1 MHGLTSRHRRKAGS
15 GPPANALIAW
25 IGADPHLRSI
35 ASHRRTTVASLPT
48 NTHGTKA
55 AVAAFVV
62 LAGGAIMGITAIV
75 NDGLVAPVASNPS
88 PVLSQDAVA
97 TPGPA
102 APRGPVAG
110 TGPSPM
116 VSPAPIATES
126 MTLDRQPQQ
135 PNPKLPEGSSS
146 SGPVGYGGFSM
157 TTPAAQPVSPHR
169 ADPPPRSGRLT
180 APIKPPHAGKPGPAV
195 TLAGSADARNSAD
208 STTPDKP
215 ASSERPASA
224 GSGSPV
230 GSGNPAGHG
239 GSTDP
244 GNPAGSANLPNIM
257 NPGDSG
263 KPGSRGELTASGA
276 AGQATGDGGTPDVT
290 ATPGVTQP
298 SSHSTSSQ
306 NPTPTHGSVSTDG
319 PASRQGST
327 PGQESS
333 PKQGPTSR

>member
-25 IGADPHLRSI
+25 IGADPHLRSV

-48 NTHGTKA
+48 NTPGTKA

-88 PVLSQDAVA
+88 PVLSQDAAA

-110 TGPSPM
+110 TGPNPM

-126 MTLDRQPQQ
+126 MTLNRQPQQ
-135 PNPKLPEGSSS
+135 PSPTLPEGSSS
-146 SGPVGYGGFSM
+146 SGPVGYGGSS
-157 TTPAAQPVSPHR
+157 TTAPATQPVSPHR
-169 ADPPPRSGRLT
+169 ADPPPRSNRLT
-180 APIKPPHAGKPGPAV
+180 APTTSHAGKPDSTV
-195 TLAGSADARNSAD
+195 TLAGSANARNSAD
-208 STTPDKP
+208 SIAPNKP
-215 ASSERPASA
+215 ASSEHPASA
-224 GSGSPV
+224 GSGSPA
-230 GSGNPAGHG
+230 GSGNPAGNG
-239 GSTDP
+239 SSTDP
-244 GNPAGSANLPNIM
+244 GNPAGSANLPSM
-257 NPGDSG
+257 MSPGDSG
-263 KPGSRGELTASGA
+263 KPGGRGELIASGA
-276 AGQATGDGGTPDVT
+276 GGQAAGGGVTPDET

-298 SSHSTSSQ
+298 SSHSGSSQ

-327 PGQESS
+327 PGQDSS
-333 PKQGPTSR
+333 PKEGPTSR